1 MFSVSSIA
9 LTVFF
14 LVLFAGIH
22 LTLFDL
28 LGTFIIF
35 LDVLFY
41 SLFSGFDTIGWQIIV
56 FLLSVAIIVESLDF
70 FLVMKG
76 AYQPALK
83 RKNFFITLTGAFAG
97 AFILAPF
104 FGGAGMWGGFFLCG
118 FLTMMTLEFARKK
131 KQRSRHLVTGRA
143 IFTMGLRKF
152 FKGIMALIMIAVSLS
167 NIYS

>member
-1 MFSVSSIA
+1 
-9 LTVFF
+9 F

-35 LDVLFY
+35 LDVLLY
-41 SLFSGFDTIGWQIIV
+41 AVISGFDRIGWQIIL
-56 FLLSVAIIVESLDF
+56 FLLFVAIIVESIDF
-70 FLVMKG
+70 FLVVKG
-76 AYQPALK
+76 GYQPALK
-83 RKNFFITLTGAFAG
+83 RKRVFITLAGAVAG

-118 FLTMMTLEFARKK
+118 FFTMMALEFAKK
-131 KQRSRHLVTGRA
+131 KQQGSRPLVSSRA
-143 IFTMGLRKF
+143 IFTMGLRKL
-152 FKGIMALIMIAVSLS
+152 FKGVMALIMIAVSLS

>member
-35 LDVLFY
+35 LDVLLY
-41 SLFSGFDTIGWQIIV
+41 ALFSGFDKIGWQIIL
-56 FLLSVAIIVESLDF
+56 FLLSVAIIVEALDF

-83 RKNFFITLTGAFAG
+83 RKIFLITLTGAVAG

-131 KQRSRHLVTGRA
+131 KQRSRQLVTGRA
-143 IFTMGLRKF
+143 IFTMGLRKL
-152 FKGIMALIMIAVSLS
+152 FKGAMALIMIAVSLS

>member
-35 LDVLFY
+35 LDVLLY
-41 SLFSGFDTIGWQIIV
+41 ALFSGFDRIGWQIIL
-56 FLLSVAIIVESLDF
+56 FLLSVAIIVEALDF

-83 RKNFFITLTGAFAG
+83 RRNFFITLTGAVAG
-97 AFILAPF
+97 AFILASF

-131 KQRSRHLVTGRA
+131 KQRSRPLVSSRS
-143 IFTMGLRKF
+143 ILTMGLRKLL
-152 FKGIMALIMIAVSLS
+152 KGAMALIMIAVSLS